1 MQHPTPPDL
10 PPYVIVGEW
19 CDEDWYAAA
28 VKAETNQILTPQ
40 ERCLLHDYAMPRKH
54 PYGYDAW
61 QREVAGR
68 KLMVFPSEEAHD
80 AWFAIPR
87 N

>member
-1 MQHPTPPDL
+1 MQQPQALDL

-19 CDEDWYAAA
+19 RDAEWYEAFY
-28 VKAETNQILTPQ
+28 KAETNQILTPQ
-40 ERCLLHDYAMPRKH
+40 ERCLLHDYPLPRKH

-61 QREVAGR
+61 QREVVNR
-68 KLMVFPSEEAHD
+68 KLMIFPSEEAHD